1 MQIEPAEALQLV
13 NLLESAGRE
22 LLTLQKSVG
31 QSIIG
36 AVGAGVHNGF
46 GAGAGTRPFGS
57 FGGSNGGSGAAGAMS
72 MATNRGFG
80 SLGGAAG
87 GGDDGGASGG
97 QRGVVR
103 LCAVT
108 EVTSVL
114 LCTLSMALSQ
124 VMA

>member
-31 QSIIG
+31 QSVIG
-36 AVGAGVHNGF
+36 TVGAGVHNGF

-57 FGGSNGGSGAAGAMS
+57 FGGSSGGSGAAGAMS
-72 MATNRGFG
+72 AATNRGFG

-87 GGDDGGASGG
+87 GGDGGGSGG
-97 QRGVVR
+97 QRDVVR